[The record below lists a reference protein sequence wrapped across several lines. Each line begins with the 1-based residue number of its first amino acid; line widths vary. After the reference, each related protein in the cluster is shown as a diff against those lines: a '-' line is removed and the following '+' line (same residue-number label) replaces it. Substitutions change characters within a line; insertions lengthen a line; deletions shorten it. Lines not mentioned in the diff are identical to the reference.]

1 MRTLAKTVFLTL
13 ILSVATAAC
22 ADDTGSTNPTRAAPT
37 ASPTQAAPT
46 ASPTPA
52 AINVVTTTN
61 FVADW
66 VRNVGGGNVEVF
78 SLVPLGADPHS
89 FQPGARDVS
98 RIADADVVLSVG
110 LGLEAGWLD
119 ELLDNAA
126 SDPSIIVEMGRVID
140 PIDFVDTQA
149 HDEDEDGDGHD
160 EDGDG
165 DGHDEDE
172 DGDGHDEDGD
182 GDGHDED
189 GDEEA
194 HDEDGDGEAH
204 DEDGDGDGH
213 DEDGDGDGHDEDGDG
228 DGHDEDGDEEAHDE
242 DGDEEAH
249 DEDEDGDGHDEDGD
263 EEAHDE
269 DEDGDGHDEDGDG
282 DGEAHDEDEHGHSLD
297 PHFWFDPLRVKRVV
311 NDVAARLAVLDPER
325 GDTYRAN
332 AAAYS
337 RQLDE
342 LHAWTQLQ
350 VSAVRDGRRVLVTS
364 HDSLGYF
371 AQLYGFQVV
380 GTILPVTAA
389 GEVSAEHMADLV
401 KEIEEYGV
409 PAIFGETTVSERLAS
424 ALANETGA
432 KLVRLYSGSLG
443 AEGSGAETYLD
454 MVRTNVER
462 IVEALK

>member
-1 MRTLAKTVFLTL
+1 MRTLVKTVLLTL
-13 ILSVATAAC
+13 VLSVATAAC

-126 SDPSIIVEMGRVID
+126 SDPSTIVEMGRVID

-149 HDEDEDGDGHD
+149 HDED
-160 EDGDG
+160 
-165 DGHDEDE
+165 
-172 DGDGHDEDGD
+172 
-182 GDGHDED
+182 
-189 GDEEA
+189 
-194 HDEDGDGEAH
+194 
-204 DEDGDGDGH
+204 GDGDGH
-213 DEDGDGDGHDEDGDG
+213 DEDGDGDGHGEDGDG
-228 DGHDEDGDEEAHDE
+228 DGHDED
-242 DGDEEAH
+242 EEAH
-249 DEDEDGDGHDEDGD
+249 DEDEDG
-263 EEAHDE
+263 
-269 DEDGDGHDEDGDG
+269 
-282 DGEAHDEDEHGHSLD
+282 HGHSLD